1 MSIVGTSYHDP
12 QEWKADKKEVS
23 RCQESIQ
30 CQERAMLRAETFGS
44 VLRQNIDRMEERLE
58 MKKQDFLHE
67 NASVLGIVN
76 SLTVRMDEVVKLQAQ
91 IIQQNNNVAELIQ
104 QLIDQKRA
112 TDQSGIDWYNEAAA
126 QFVLMEYNREY
137 LKFAEIEMNNLRARI
152 EQGKT
157 VDWTSAAMQVQ
168 AERLL
173 SDVYLIGLKV
183 VERRSQYEECQQKCV
198 QQAMS
203 ILEQASE
210 FRSNGVLYGYHIGQD
225 VDYWTSNALRSVEQE
240 VQKILDK
247 ITEKVNDSTFQTS
260 ELNAM
265 LAGLK
270 ELALEKDKIID
281 CAMENARRSERVQAE
296 VRHAAELLID
306 RHDFKLVGANYELG
320 DERRPFIARM
330 RRDTD
335 GMEVEFVCGFDS
347 TTGQYK
353 LAHSMNSLAYSDQNV
368 RDAIEKDLT
377 QSLIDAGL
385 QITSNQTCGAKDLIA
400 YDEENPR
407 VDAQTNAQLNVS
419 PLGYGR

>member
-30 CQERAMLRAETFGS
+30 CQERTILRAETFVG
-44 VLRQNIDRMEERLE
+44 VLRQSIDRMEERLE
-58 MKKQDFLHE
+58 TEKQDFLRE
-67 NASVLGIVN
+67 NAPVLGVVN
-76 SLTVRMDEVVKLQAQ
+76 SLTIRMDEVGKLQAQ
-91 IIQQNNNVAELIQ
+91 ITQQNNNVAELIQ

-112 TDQSGIDWYNEAAA
+112 TAQSGVDWYNEAAA
-126 QFVLMEYNREY
+126 QFVLIEYNRDY
-137 LKFAEIEMNNLRARI
+137 LKFAEIEMNNLRVRI

-157 VDWTSAAMQVQ
+157 VDWTSAAMQTQ

-173 SDVYLIGLKV
+173 SDVYLIGLQVIEHKNK
-183 VERRSQYEECQQKCV
+183 YEECQQKCV
-198 QQAMS
+198 QQAMR

-210 FRSNGVLYGYHIGQD
+210 FRDKGELYGYHIGQD
-225 VDYWTSNALRSVEQE
+225 VDYWTNNSLRSVEQE
-240 VQKILDK
+240 VQNILDE
-247 ITEKVNDSTFQTS
+247 ITEKVNDSDFQITDLDVLMTRLTS
-260 ELNAM
+260 
-265 LAGLK
+265 LAQ
-270 ELALEKDKIID
+270 EKDKIID

-296 VRHAAELLID
+296 VRHAAELLVD

-335 GMEVEFVCGFDS
+335 GMEVEFVCGYDS

-353 LAHSMNSLAYSDQNV
+353 LAHSMNQEAYNDQNV
-368 RDAIEKDLT
+368 RDAIEQDLT

-385 QITSNQTCGAKDLIA
+385 QITSNQTCGAKNMTA
-400 YDEENPR
+400 YDEENPT

-419 PLGYGR
+419 PLGYAR

>member
-30 CQERAMLRAETFGS
+30 CQERTILRAETFVG
-44 VLRQNIDRMEERLE
+44 VLRQSIDRMEERLAK
-58 MKKQDFLHE
+58 KKQDFLRE
-67 NASVLGIVN
+67 NAPVLNMVN
-76 SLTVRMDEVVKLQAQ
+76 SLTIRMDEVDKLQAQ
-91 IIQQNNNVAELIQ
+91 ITQQNNNVAELIR

-112 TDQSGIDWYNEAAA
+112 TAESGIDWYNEAAA
-126 QFVLMEYNREY
+126 QFVLIEYNRDY
-137 LKFAEIEMNNLRARI
+137 LKFAEIEMGNLRARI
-152 EQGKT
+152 EQGKV
-157 VDWTSAAMQVQ
+157 VDWTSAAMQAQ

-173 SDVYLIGLKV
+173 SDVYLIGLQV

-210 FRSNGVLYGYHIGQD
+210 FRNNGVLYGYHIGQD
-225 VDYWTSNALRSVEQE
+225 VDYWTSNSLRSVEQE
-240 VQKILDK
+240 VQNIMDK
-247 ITEKVNDSTFQTS
+247 IKEKVNDSDFQIT
-260 ELNAM
+260 ELNDL
-265 LAGLK
+265 LARLK
-270 ELALEKDKIID
+270 ELAREKDMIID
-281 CAMENARRSERVQAE
+281 CAMENARRSERIQAE
-296 VRHAAELLID
+296 VRHAVELLVD
-306 RHDFKLVGANYELG
+306 HHDFKLVGANYELG

-335 GMEVEFVCGFDS
+335 GMEVEFVCGYDS
-347 TTGQYK
+347 DTGQYK
-353 LAHSMNSLAYSDQNV
+353 LAHSMNMEAYSDQNV

-385 QITSNQTCGAKDLIA
+385 QVTSNQTCGSKNLTA
-400 YDEENPR
+400 YDEENPT

-419 PLGYGR
+419 PLGYAR

>member
-30 CQERAMLRAETFGS
+30 CQERTILRAETFVG
-44 VLRQNIDRMEERLE
+44 VLRQSIDRMEERLAME
-58 MKKQDFLHE
+58 KQDFLRE
-67 NASVLGIVN
+67 NAPLLGVVN
-76 SLTVRMDEVVKLQAQ
+76 SLTIRMDEVEELQAQ

-112 TDQSGIDWYNEAAA
+112 TAQSGIDWYNEAAA
-126 QFVLMEYNREY
+126 QFVLIEYNRDY
-137 LKFAEIEMNNLRARI
+137 LKFAEIEMDNLRARI
-152 EQGKT
+152 EQGKA
-157 VDWTSAAMQVQ
+157 VDWTSTAMQAQ

-173 SDVYLIGLKV
+173 SDVYLISV
-183 VERRSQYEECQQKCV
+183 QVAERKNHYEERQKRCV
-198 QQAMS
+198 QQAMR
-203 ILEQASE
+203 ILEEASE
-210 FRSNGVLYGYHIGQD
+210 FRKNGVLYGYHIGQD

-240 VQKILDK
+240 VQKILDE
-247 ITEKVNDSTFQTS
+247 ITEKVNDSDFQIT
-260 ELNAM
+260 ELNVLM
-265 LAGLK
+265 TELTSLAQ
-270 ELALEKDKIID
+270 EKDKIID

-296 VRHAAELLID
+296 VRHAVELLVD

-335 GMEVEFVCGFDS
+335 GMEVEFVCGYDT

-353 LAHSMNSLAYSDQNV
+353 LAHSMNSVAYSDQSV
-368 RDAIEKDLT
+368 RDAIEQDLA

-385 QITSNQTCGAKDLIA
+385 RITSNQTCGARNMSA
-400 YDEENPR
+400 YDEENPM
-407 VDAQTNAQLNVS
+407 VDAQTNEQLNVS
-419 PLGYGR
+419 PLGYAR